1 MILAVLFVA
10 GILTALDLLTMFFQA
25 RIDNVPTWAIVV
37 PGGVV
42 YWKFV
47 RGEK

>member
-10 GILTALDLLTMFFQA
+10 AILVALDLLTMFFE
-25 RIDNVPTWAIVV
+25 RSIDNVPTWAIIL

-42 YWKFV
+42 CWKFV
-47 RGEK
+47 RGGK